1 VAESSLPPEVGP
13 VGADGAVRPG
23 NAPSVSRGRRPS
35 PGTRPRSSLIA
46 RPEPDPERLEAPAGG
61 GPKVVALGGGH
72 GLAVVL
78 RAVRLYSSNIT
89 AVVSVADDGGSSGR
103 LRADYDI
110 PAPGDLRK
118 ALIALASD
126 DSPWREAF
134 EYRFAGGEIDGH
146 ALGNLML
153 VGLAQT
159 LGDFTAALAEA
170 GRVLQCVGQVLPAT
184 PDAVVL
190 KADIEGESV
199 EGQVAVASSRGRIR
213 RVELV
218 PDDAPTCPEAVD
230 AIRAADQIIIA
241 PGSLFTSV
249 LPVLCVHELRAEI
262 EVARARVVQ
271 IANLRAQAPETTG
284 LDATDHLRAVLD
296 HGGRVDALLYQNG
309 GRLAA
314 DDDAISDLGVL
325 PAPADVARSDGL
337 AHDPSKLAK
346 ALKALL

>member
-1 VAESSLPPEVGP
+1 MPESSLPPEVVP

-23 NAPSVSRGRRPS
+23 SAPSIGRVRRPS
-35 PGTRPRSSLIA
+35 PGTRPRSSLVI
-46 RPEPDPERLEAPAGG
+46 RPEPEPERLEAPGVG

-78 RAVRLYSSNIT
+78 RAARLYSSNIT
-89 AVVSVADDGGSSGR
+89 AIVSVADDGGSSGR

-118 ALIALASD
+118 ALIALAGDESA
-126 DSPWREAF
+126 WREAF
-134 EYRFAGGEIDGH
+134 EYRFAGGEIEGH

-199 EGQVAVASSRGRIR
+199 EGQVAVASSQGRIR

-218 PDDAPTCPEAVD
+218 PDDAPACPEAIE

-249 LPVLCVHELRAEI
+249 IPVLCVHELRAEI
-262 EVARARVVQ
+262 QMARARVVQ
-271 IANLRAQAPETTG
+271 VANLRAQAPETTG

-296 HGGRVDALLYQNG
+296 HGGRVDAFLYQNG

-314 DDDAISDLGVL
+314 DDDEISDLRVL
-325 PAPADVARSDGL
+325 PAPADVARTDGL